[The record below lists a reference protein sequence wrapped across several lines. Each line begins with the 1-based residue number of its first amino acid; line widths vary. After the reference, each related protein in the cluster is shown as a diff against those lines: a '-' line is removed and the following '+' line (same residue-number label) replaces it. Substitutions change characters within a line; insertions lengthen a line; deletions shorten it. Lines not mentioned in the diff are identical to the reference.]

1 MGRRA
6 AIAVLTV
13 AVVGLAAATALT
25 WDGGGG
31 EPAST
36 PAAPAAEA
44 VLDGESLFTA
54 KGCVVCH
61 VGPGRTEGFGIGPDL
76 RSLAASGSRVPGL
89 SEREYVRQSILSP
102 AAFVVAG
109 FGAMP
114 QLEVGGAEAD
124 ALVDYLLPGGA
135 S

>member
-76 RSLAASGSRVPGL
+76 RRLAASGSRVPGV

-114 QLEVGGAEAD
+114 QLEVGGAEAQ

>member
-6 AIAVLTV
+6 AIAVLAV

-44 VLDGESLFTA
+44 ALGGESLFAA

-61 VGPGRTEGFGIGPDL
+61 LGPSRTEGFGIGPDL
-76 RSLAASGSRVPGL
+76 RSLAASGSRVPGV

-124 ALVDYLLPGGA
+124 ALVDYLLPGDA

>member
-6 AIAVLTV
+6 AIAVLAV

-25 WDGGGG
+25 WDRGGGG
-31 EPAST
+31 Q
-36 PAAPAAEA
+36 PAAAAPPAEA
-44 VLDGESLFTA
+44 VLDGESLFAA

-61 VGPGRTEGFGIGPDL
+61 LGPGRTEGFGIGPDL

-89 SEREYVRQSILSP
+89 SAREYVRQSIVSP

-114 QLEVGGAEAD
+114 QLEVDGPEAD
-124 ALVDYLLPGGA
+124 ALVNHLLPTDGR
-135 S
+135 